1 MVADNKCSTDTVDKF
16 IDRSKPLQRY
26 SALWKAHK
34 WLERL
39 RRGVSVYICKK
50 LLKNDKMKCFV
61 AAYL

>member
-50 LLKNDKMKCFV
+50 LLKK
-61 AAYL
+61 